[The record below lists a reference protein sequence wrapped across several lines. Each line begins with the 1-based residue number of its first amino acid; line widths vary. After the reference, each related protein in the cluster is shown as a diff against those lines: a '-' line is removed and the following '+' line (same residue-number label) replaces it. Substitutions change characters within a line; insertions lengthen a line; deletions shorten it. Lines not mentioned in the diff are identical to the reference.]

1 MKALQYLLDT
11 VRKMRELEM
20 IELRDGDDN
29 RRTALMYAALYV
41 YPGTARFGLYPR
53 LFIASHCTSS
63 FNGGRTRV
71 RLRTAVR
78 GAKNVVTSFYTLAP
92 SCTPKMRSADSDLDC
107 FMLYFCVFHSVCSI
121 ASLLQRHDSRR
132 PGVR

>member
-53 LFIASHCTSS
+53 LFIASHCTS
-63 FNGGRTRV
+63 FNGWWTDPGPFADCCAGSQECCHE
-71 RLRTAVR
+71 LLYA
-78 GAKNVVTSFYTLAP
+78 GAKLHTKDEKCGFGFGLLYALFLRVSFGLF
-92 SCTPKMRSADSDLDC
+92 DC
-107 FMLYFCVFHSVCSI
+107 F
-121 ASLLQRHDSRR
+121 ASAEA
-132 PGVR
+132 